1 MRAVDRVCK
10 LRPLEDVRP
19 RNPTCDAIGAAPK
32 PPYAADIRR
41 PSIMFG
47 NLQFNRR
54 SMLQCGA
61 AFAMLKCST
70 MPALAAPA
78 TAARLPARANVIIR
92 NAYIMTMEAG
102 TGDIKDG
109 DVHVKDGVIVAVG
122 QKLNVAGA
130 TIINAA
136 GMIVLPGLIETHWHM
151 WNSLL
156 RSMSGDKPDF
166 GYFRTTA
173 ALGQKYEPTDMYQGT
188 RLAAAEAITS
198 GITFVHD
205 WCHNIRS
212 PAHADKDL
220 QALRESGLRA
230 RFSYGAAQA
239 QPNNQRIAIADLER
253 LNQDWANYSNDG
265 LIMLGFAWRGM
276 GGNNPATAIPPEIYK
291 AEIESARR
299 LGLPISVHASGSR
312 AATGQVDTIAKAG
325 LLADDMQIIH
335 GVVLTPDEIAAIKAA
350 GASVSLSPT
359 SELRIGF
366 GLPQTANLL
375 AAGIP
380 VGLSVDTVELTGNA
394 DMFGIMKFI
403 QNIENGKSESE
414 FRLTARRVLELATI
428 EGARSMGIA
437 NKIGSLK
444 PGKRADIILVS
455 TKDINLGVFGDPAH
469 MLVTAAQPSNVD
481 TVIIDGRILKR
492 AGKLTAMNPV
502 QIATEAAAANLALR
516 QRANWW

>member
-1 MRAVDRVCK
+1 MKNTSGINRRRI
-10 LRPLEDVRP
+10 LP
-19 RNPTCDAIGAAPK
+19 GAAALGALE
-32 PPYAADIRR
+32 AARR
-41 PSIMFG
+41 
-47 NLQFNRR
+47 
-54 SMLQCGA
+54 A
-61 AFAMLKCST
+61 AG
-70 MPALAAPA
+70 PAFAAPA
-78 TAARLPARANVIIR
+78 ATPRLPTRGNIVIR
-92 NAYIMTMEAG
+92 NAYIMTMDPA
-102 TGDIKDG
+102 TGDIKDA
-109 DVHVKDGVIVAVG
+109 DLHVRDGVIVAIG
-122 QKLNVAGA
+122 PKLQVARA
-130 TIINAA
+130 TAINGA

-151 WNSLL
+151 WNTLL
-156 RSMSGDKPDF
+156 RSMSGDKPDL

-173 ALGQKYEPTDMYQGT
+173 PLGQRFDPSDMYQGT
-188 RLAAAEAITS
+188 RLAAAEAINS

-212 PAHADKDL
+212 LDYADQDL
-220 QALRESGLRA
+220 RALRESGLRA
-230 RFSYGAAQA
+230 RFSYGGSQGM
-239 QPNNQRIAIADLER
+239 PNTQGIVLADLEQIER
-253 LNQDWANYSNDG
+253 DWPKYSNDG
-265 LIMLGFAWRGM
+265 LITLGLAWRGM

-291 AEIESARR
+291 AEIEAARK

-312 AATGQVDTIAKAG
+312 AATGQVATIAKAG
-325 LLADDMQIIH
+325 LLAKDMQIIH
-335 GVVLTPDEIAAIKAA
+335 GIVLTPEEITAIKEV

-414 FRLTARRVLELATI
+414 FKLTARRVLELATI

-437 NKIGSLK
+437 DKVGSLQ
-444 PGKRADIILVS
+444 PGKRADLIMVS
-455 TKDINLGVFGDPAH
+455 TRDVNLGVFGDPAH

-481 TVIIDGRILKR
+481 TVMVDGRILKR
-492 AGKLTAMNPV
+492 GGKL
-502 QIATEAAAANLALR
+502 IALNAALVTREASAANAALR